1 MFNLFNYILALFNQ
15 NNENALKNKDLKL
28 ILKKLAAKKCRY
40 LSKDKI
46 LQQPFAN
53 KIFSLYEQTLPLKD
67 FFDKT
72 LFNKDE
78 NRRKLFMHF
87 YVDSFLP
94 EELRKKRDNFEKNL
108 IAKRLCESSNPQ
120 KTLESIEHDFAD
132 FRKNYSSENM
142 PEVEIEYN
150 FFYQLYHLAV
160 FDFESLFIKM
170 DLSFN
175 PNIPQLPMLKNCD
188 AVRISD
194 DLKDF
199 YYIIT
204 ALKRISDISNNSI
217 EKLIGRYSNEN
228 AKSTAEKI
236 KSSINTIFKLLQN
249 DLSAE
254 IILCMIRYIDS
265 DPYLKI
271 KVVAERVTILD
282 SYRKEI
288 GNMFAKTKQE
298 ALNIFNNESI
308 QNEISNLFKNTQ
320 LERIHDYTDELIVRL
335 DEHNLEL
342 RGMQALNVTKTFIKI
357 YDEAYRE
364 QINIF
369 LVNGLFNDKEFQRD
383 FSDAYFRVNELK
395 GENLTTEKEITTN
408 PENSL
413 TTLESLMSTPAN
425 AVTEKKIKMIAAE
438 INLIVNM
445 HLRHCFSCVH
455 SFAGKMEEIL
465 NDYKSQS
472 PKRISNIRS
481 IKGSN
486 TKDFISSMVDMY
498 SMMVKYLK
506 LLKRILPTEEKQNK
520 S

>member
-1 MFNLFNYILALFNQ
+1 
-15 NNENALKNKDLKL
+15 
-28 ILKKLAAKKCRY
+28 
-40 LSKDKI
+40 
-46 LQQPFAN
+46 
-53 KIFSLYEQTLPLKD
+53 
-67 FFDKT
+67 
-72 LFNKDE
+72 
-78 NRRKLFMHF
+78 
-87 YVDSFLP
+87 
-94 EELRKKRDNFEKNL
+94 
-108 IAKRLCESSNPQ
+108 
-120 KTLESIEHDFAD
+120 
-132 FRKNYSSENM
+132 
-142 PEVEIEYN
+142 
-150 FFYQLYHLAV
+150 
-160 FDFESLFIKM
+160 
-170 DLSFN
+170 
-175 PNIPQLPMLKNCD
+175 MLKNCD

-413 TTLESLMSTPAN
+413 TT
-425 AVTEKKIKMIAAE
+425 
-438 INLIVNM
+438 
-445 HLRHCFSCVH
+445 
-455 SFAGKMEEIL
+455 
-465 NDYKSQS
+465 
-472 PKRISNIRS
+472 
-481 IKGSN
+481 
-486 TKDFISSMVDMY
+486 
-498 SMMVKYLK
+498 
-506 LLKRILPTEEKQNK
+506 
-520 S
+520 